1 MQLADSALPV
11 GSAAHSFGLETLVA
25 EELLI
30 ADSLPSFLRGYLQET
45 GILEAAFCRAAHRL
59 AGAGWTALNQQLSA
73 RKPAQES
80 RAASL
85 TLGRRFLQLFL
96 ALEGGPDPGGEAHY
110 ATAFGYAEPLAGRWG
125 RSGRDVLPATNRK
138 RYGLRLPAPDAAWT
152 ATRGAPAVGDQARD
166 SRSGAGQF
174 RCRCG
179 NAPLSRR
186 WSKSPPCATWTWGHG
201 CSSVDACHT
210 RTDACR
216 FSLNT
221 TLQPRA
227 RCCTSPNSASR

>member
-25 EELLI
+25 EELLS

-45 GILEAAFCRAAHRL
+45 GILEAAFCRASHRL

-110 ATAFGYAEPLAGRWG
+110 ATVFGYASRLLGVGEELAAACYLQQTVNGMVYACQRLMPLGQQHAARLLWEIKPVILEAA
-125 RSGRDVLPATNRK
+125 RASAAADVETAAFTPLVEIASMRHVDLGT
-138 RYGLRLPAPDAAWT
+138 RLFI
-152 ATRGAPAVGDQARD
+152 
-166 SRSGAGQF
+166 S
-174 RCRCG
+174 
-179 NAPLSRR
+179 
-186 WSKSPPCATWTWGHG
+186 
-201 CSSVDACHT
+201 
-210 RTDACR
+210 
-216 FSLNT
+216 
-221 TLQPRA
+221 
-227 RCCTSPNSASR
+227 